1 MSSTVSNFITLNN
14 KNKAADFILLSDVL
28 LRSSSVSALFSLK
41 ASAMATPPPSPI
53 LLSNS
58 EINGLSITIFFYSPF
73 TA

>member
-53 LLSNS
+53 LLSIS
-58 EINGLSITIFFYSPF
+58 ETNVLFVAFLFCFLF